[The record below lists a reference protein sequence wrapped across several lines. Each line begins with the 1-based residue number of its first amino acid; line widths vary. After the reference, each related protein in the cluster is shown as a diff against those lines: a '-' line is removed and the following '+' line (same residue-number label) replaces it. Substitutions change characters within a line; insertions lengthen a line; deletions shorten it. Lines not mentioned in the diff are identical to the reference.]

1 MTPAQNAGPGGAA
14 TDSARRSLDAT
25 NLFFQKQLWIW
36 PTLAAIVLLVIGLWV
51 RGRVEE
57 SQKQDLADDLNG
69 ILNANVEALDIWM
82 KSQRSNASSAAAAP
96 LINRLARQLVEL
108 GQRPEITPLELVQ
121 SPSQNEL
128 RQALRPWLDAHGY
141 TGFLVTDR
149 SLKIMASSFDDM
161 IGKERMPNH
170 EGFGKRALAGE
181 STVSHPFPSSL
192 MLTDEKGRLVTGLP
206 TMYVSAPLRDD
217 AGAVVGVL
225 ALRIPPQADFTRI
238 LQVARK
244 GNSCETY
251 VFDETGLL
259 LSESRFDD
267 ELKALGLLPDNEDA
281 HSILTTVLNDP
292 EVDLTTGARAP
303 NRRNA
308 QPLTRAVAAAAAGGS
323 GVNVDGYR
331 DYRGVISLGAWRW
344 LPEYD
349 LGIVTEVDLAEAYR
363 ALNTVRTTFW
373 GLFGLLAASAVGI
386 FAFSVVSSRLRQNVR
401 QANLLARQLGQYTLD
416 EMIGAGGMGAVYRAH
431 HALLRR
437 PTAVKLLNGE
447 KINDTA
453 LRRFEREV
461 QFTSRLN
468 HPNTICIYD
477 YGRTPEGVF
486 YYAMEYLDGIDLE
499 QLVERYGPLPERRV
513 VEILKQ
519 VCGSLA
525 EAHGLGLVHRDVKP
539 ANIVVNRRG
548 GLDDYVKVLDF
559 GLVKPVDA
567 DKEAAVTAPNLVAG
581 TPLYMPPEAV
591 ERPDQV
597 DARSDLYAVGAVG
610 YFLLTGT
617 AVFQGRN
624 MLDLLRKQV
633 SAQPQSPSERAGKTF
648 SADLERL
655 LMRCLAKSP
664 EERPSSAGEL
674 AGLLDRCVVAGS
686 WTAADARGWWDDFLQ
701 KGIVD
706 ISTSPTGTVCR
717 EATVGGAGSD
727 NVTQIAN
734 GGDRDAETARSRG
747 GL

>member
-1 MTPAQNAGPGGAA
+1 MQPVQNLRPGSASTDRVRRSFDAA
-14 TDSARRSLDAT
+14 TVFLH
-25 NLFFQKQLWIW
+25 KQLWIW
-36 PTLAAIVLLVIGLWV
+36 PTLAAIALLVIGLWV
-51 RGRVEE
+51 RGRVEQ
-57 SQKQDLADDLNG
+57 SQKEDLADDLNG
-69 ILNANVEALDIWM
+69 ILSANVEALDIWM
-82 KSQRSNASSAAAAP
+82 RSQRSNVSIAAAAP
-96 LINRLARQLVEL
+96 VINRLARQVVEL
-108 GQRPEITPLELVQ
+108 GQRAEITPAELVQ
-121 SPSQNEL
+121 SPSQTEL
-128 RQALRPWLDAHGY
+128 RQALKPWLDAHGY
-141 TGFLVTDR
+141 TGFLVADR
-149 SLKIMASSFDDM
+149 SLKIAASSFDDM
-161 IGKERMPNH
+161 IGKEQMPNH
-170 EGFGKRALAGE
+170 EGFGKRALAGQ

-192 MLTDEKGRLVTGLP
+192 LLPDDTGRLVTGLP
-206 TMYVSAPLRDD
+206 TMYAAAPLRDE
-217 AGAVVGVL
+217 AGAIVGVL

-244 GNSCETY
+244 GKSCETY
-251 VFDETGLL
+251 AFDKTGLL

-267 ELKALGLLPDNEDA
+267 ELKALGLLHDHRDA
-281 HSILTTVLNDP
+281 HSILTLVLNDP
-292 EVDLTTGARAP
+292 ETDLTTGARAP

-323 GVNVDGYR
+323 GVDVDGYR
-331 DYRGVISLGAWRW
+331 DYRGVISLGAWQW

-349 LGIVTEVDLAEAYR
+349 LGLVTEVDRAEAYR
-363 ALNTVRTTFW
+363 ALSIVRATFW
-373 GLFGLLAASAVGI
+373 GLFGLLCASSLAI
-386 FAFSVVSSRLRQNVR
+386 FAFTVFAARLRQNVR

-416 EMIGAGGMGAVYRAH
+416 EMIGAGGMGSVYRAH

-447 KINDTA
+447 KISDTA

-461 QFTSRLN
+461 QITSRLN

-477 YGRTPEGVF
+477 YGKTPEGVF

-499 QLVERYGPLPERRV
+499 QLVERYGPQPEPRV

-525 EAHGLGLVHRDVKP
+525 EAHALGLVHRDIKP

-559 GLVKPVDA
+559 GLVRPVAPDA
-567 DKEAAVTAPNLVAG
+567 DAAVTAANVITG
-581 TPLYMPPEAV
+581 TPLYMAPEAI

-624 MLDLLRKQV
+624 MLDLLKKQV
-633 SAQPQSPSERAGKTF
+633 SSPPQRPSERAGKTF
-648 SADLERL
+648 SADLEWL

-664 EERPSSAGEL
+664 NERPASAGEL
-674 AGLLDRCVVAGS
+674 AELLSGCAVAGS
-686 WTAADARGWWDDFLQ
+686 WTAADARAWWDDFLQ
-701 KGIVD
+701 KGIVG
-706 ISTSPTGTVCR
+706 ISTSPTGTASR
-717 EATVGGAGSD
+717 EATAVGVEANPLTEIAESRTAGP
-727 NVTQIAN
+727 
-734 GGDRDAETARSRG
+734 
-747 GL
+747 